1 MLRVSAAACLIFGLC
16 ASVRA
21 GEVCVACDKP
31 AATYRCTFEQ
41 ATRDAKFQLGDTAQ
55 RFVCEQMLAKSG
67 PHESCRIALDR
78 EPCEGVPKTVTLADF
93 QKVVADGEGSTYQPG
108 VLEIARR
115 NVNAT
120 WVCVTSLFNDC

>member
-1 MLRVSAAACLIFGLC
+1 MLRVIAAACLILSLS

-31 AATYRCTFEQ
+31 AARYRCTFEQ

-55 RFVCEQMLAKSG
+55 RFVCEQVLAKSG
-67 PHESCRIALDR
+67 PHETCRIALDAQ
-78 EPCEGVPKTVTLADF
+78 PCDGAAKTVTLADL
-93 QKVVADGEGSTYQPG
+93 QKVMADGEGSTYQPG
-108 VLEIARR
+108 VFEIARR